1 MTDSDEIYK
10 ITPKEETM
18 TKEGSP
24 EPDDDD
30 DERPK
35 EIYSSFEETSK
46 KSSSTSTLLSF
57 LQNKPVVNFS
67 QEPEVE
73 NSDNSTAFIRTIL
86 TSADCPKNSVEV
98 FKKLNQNPKVQCVE
112 NKCSTVEESEILN
125 NKNESVILSKLKNE
139 EPFEVFNSKLNI
151 NVEPFSR
158 SEISFKP
165 HPKKFIQLSDGYLD
179 SSHSS
184 SK

>member
-67 QEPEVE
+67 QEQEVE

-125 NKNESVILSKLKNE
+125 NKNEFTYRSLWCDRLCLFFLLQSLKYE
-139 EPFEVFNSKLNI
+139 S
-151 NVEPFSR
+151 
-158 SEISFKP
+158 
-165 HPKKFIQLSDGYLD
+165 
-179 SSHSS
+179 
-184 SK
+184 